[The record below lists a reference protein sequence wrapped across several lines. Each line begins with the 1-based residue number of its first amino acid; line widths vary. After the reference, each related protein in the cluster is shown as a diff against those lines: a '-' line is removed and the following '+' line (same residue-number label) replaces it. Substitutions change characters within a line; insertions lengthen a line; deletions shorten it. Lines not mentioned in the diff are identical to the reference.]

1 MASTPDSMYPRNTAN
16 MEQQLGANQ
25 DNVEQLEAA
34 ELCRQVAV
42 PKARKEAREKFFLLK
57 EAAAILR

>member
-1 MASTPDSMYPRNTAN
+1 MYPRNTAN